1 MNQGVAMTMPIQFD
15 TAQYIKRL
23 FEAGIPRAHAEALAD
38 GLQFALSQPVA
49 TDAGLVIA
57 RAEVQAMFSRH
68 EAEMKEWVMAQL
80 SAQFA
85 RHETGM
91 KEWVMAR
98 LRPIYWLLA
107 AIVVQQTIIM
117 TKLFL

>member
-1 MNQGVAMTMPIQFD
+1 
-15 TAQYIKRL
+15 
-23 FEAGIPRAHAEALAD
+23 
-38 GLQFALSQPVA
+38 
-49 TDAGLVIA
+49 
-57 RAEVQAMFSRH
+57 
-68 EAEMKEWVMAQL
+68 
-80 SAQFA
+80 
-85 RHETGM
+85 M